1 MIEAILVI
9 NAGSTSLKFAVYQ
22 ADKSLDVLCRGQID
36 NMENQPHFSAQSVEG
51 DEIGSQTWSQA
62 IDHRQALAFI
72 VDWLEKHEKNMR
84 VTMAGHRVV
93 LGGTRFSQP
102 AVVTKDV
109 LDYLD
114 GLVRM
119 EPSHQ
124 PYNVLGARILLQDYQ
139 DLHQVCCFDTSFHR
153 TMPDLAQ
160 TYALPKAI
168 RDTGVRHWGYHGI
181 SYDYISRQV
190 AQHVPNARRVIA
202 CHLGGGTSMC
212 AMLEGKSIETTMGFG
227 AITGLPMSTRSGDVP
242 ADLLFYLMKSEGYT
256 PETLENALYH
266 ESGLL
271 GLSGL
276 SDDMHLL
283 QSNPAPEAQQAV
295 DYFVYAMTKYAGAYT
310 SLLGGLDTLV
320 FTAGIGEHS
329 SDVRQRLCR
338 QLAWLGIKLDEQANA
353 ENRLCISTADSAVS
367 VWVIPTNEELM
378 IAHHT
383 YELANTGSSS

>member
-1 MIEAILVI
+1 MIDTILVI
-9 NAGSTSLKFAVYQ
+9 NAGSTSLKFGVYQ
-22 ADKSLDVLCRGQID
+22 ADKSLNLLCRGQID
-36 NMENQPHFSAQSVEG
+36 SMENQPDFQVFSDDGQLM
-51 DEIGSQTWSQA
+51 GSQSWPKS

-72 VDWLEKHEKNMR
+72 VDWLEKHETNMR

-93 LGGTRFSQP
+93 LGGTRYSEP
-102 AVVTKDV
+102 VLVTEEA

-124 PYNVLGARILLQDYQ
+124 PYNVLGARILLQDFQ
-139 DLHQVCCFDTSFHR
+139 HLRQVCCFDTSFHR
-153 TMPDLAQ
+153 SMPALAQ
-160 TYALPKAI
+160 TYALPKKI

-190 AQHVPNARRVIA
+190 AHHAPAARRVIA

-212 AMLEGKSIETTMGFG
+212 AMLDGKSIETTMGFG

-242 ADLLFYLMKSEGYT
+242 ADLLFYLMKNEGFT
-256 PETLENALYH
+256 PETLESALYK

-271 GLSGL
+271 GLSEL
-276 SDDMHLL
+276 SDDMRVL
-283 QSNPAPEAQQAV
+283 QTTQTPSAQQAV
-295 DYFVYAMTKYAGAYT
+295 DYFVYCMTKYAGAYT
-310 SLLGGLDTLV
+310 ALLQGLDALV

-329 SDVRQRLCR
+329 SEVRQRLVH
-338 QLAWLGIKLDEQANA
+338 QLSWMGIKLDAEANA
-353 ENRLCISTADSAVS
+353 KNQLCISSPESPVS

-378 IAHHT
+378 IAQHT
-383 YELANTGSSS
+383 FELATASS